1 MLFFT
6 LAFELY
12 FNILGGFIM
21 VDGKVTV
28 DMGPDKINVGGSV
41 SGETDSG
48 TGWKAGSSVDSWRKL
63 RC

>member
-1 MLFFT
+1 
-6 LAFELY
+6 
-12 FNILGGFIM
+12 M